1 MDLPAQ
7 IADAVEPVFVFCPAD
22 QALARLVPDQGASPE
37 VSALVETTIQAP
49 AIAARPTLVS
59 ALWLYVDEL
68 DRSHVVSQG
77 IDDTT
82 GSFWH
87 GIMHRREPDYPN
99 AKYWFNQTGRHEAFP
114 EILKATESV
123 MSGTDLAHLAEG
135 EWDPFAMVDAVS
147 RAKAD
152 TAEYALLQK
161 VQRIEFEVLLERFCA

>member
-7 IADAVEPVFVFCPAD
+7 IADAVEPVFVSCPAD

-49 AIAARPTLVS
+49 VIAARPTLVS

-87 GIMHRREPDYPN
+87 GIMHRREGDFSN
-99 AKYWFNQTGRHEAFP
+99 SHYWFRKVGTHPAMAQISGYDPHQLIDDVEAAGADVEALVDLQRREWQTLFSWCSQQDVG
-114 EILKATESV
+114 
-123 MSGTDLAHLAEG
+123 
-135 EWDPFAMVDAVS
+135 
-147 RAKAD
+147 
-152 TAEYALLQK
+152 
-161 VQRIEFEVLLERFCA
+161 